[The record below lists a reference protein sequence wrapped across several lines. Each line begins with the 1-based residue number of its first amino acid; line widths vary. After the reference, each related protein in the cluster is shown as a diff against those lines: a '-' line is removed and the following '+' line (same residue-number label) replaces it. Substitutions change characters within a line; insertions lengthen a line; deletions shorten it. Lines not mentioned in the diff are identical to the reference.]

1 MQFLIWKLALG
12 TVASWLLEI
21 GKGSVSAP
29 DQGMNSHLPAAHCRM
44 GGPPCWEALNTE
56 RKAAFFLLP
65 QSFDADRN
73 RWGGSP
79 PPPSSLAVLPGT
91 GGAYR
96 MNGKARNSAQLPLDK
111 DNFSRWIP
119 TKRSF
124 AATAQLWRALRS
136 VSAERVWG
144 RRSCPI
150 CYLL

>member
-1 MQFLIWKLALG
+1 MQFLIWKLAVPFPALG

-79 PPPSSLAVLPGT
+79 PFFSCCAARDRRCLQDEWQSQNFCPAPSRQGQLFQVDSNQEVFCSHCPVLEGLEV
-91 GGAYR
+91 R
-96 MNGKARNSAQLPLDK
+96 Q
-111 DNFSRWIP
+111 
-119 TKRSF
+119 
-124 AATAQLWRALRS
+124 
-136 VSAERVWG
+136 
-144 RRSCPI
+144 C
-150 CYLL
+150 